1 MMTTGQAASYLD
13 VSTCTLREWVKKG
26 YIPVVMKTP
35 TGYLKF
41 AEENVE
47 AFRKKM
53 EQDGD
58 ILTTGK

>member
-41 AEENVE
+41 AEYYQAHYNKLI
-47 AFRKKM
+47 FH
-53 EQDGD
+53 
-58 ILTTGK
+58 L